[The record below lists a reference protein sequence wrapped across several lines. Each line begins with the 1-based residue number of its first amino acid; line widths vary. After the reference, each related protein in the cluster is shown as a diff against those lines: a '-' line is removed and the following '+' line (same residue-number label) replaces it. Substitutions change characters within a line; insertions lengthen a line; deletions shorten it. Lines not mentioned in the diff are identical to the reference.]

1 MIMTLEDYYIKRYQG
16 IEREFLD
23 KTSAYLNENTEKI
36 LEYLVKNTT
45 EILKKA
51 LNIQNERD
59 IPCGY
64 MSFSLLL
71 TSVMVNKPVLQ
82 VDFYSGEWVYSE
94 PWGREK
100 IDASFIFRYWD
111 DLQKAAFDDNYFMR
125 SRITLAMIKTFF
137 YDTLDELI
145 YVLADYLKKYGENF
159 ANIPEFS
166 KMKKE
171 TPAYITVGAYLDWQ
185 ERIFAVEKDE
195 K

>member
-71 TSVMVNKPVLQ
+71 TSVMVNKPMLQ

-100 IDASFIFRYWD
+100 IDASFLFRYWD

>member
-59 IPCGY
+59 ISCGY

-100 IDASFIFRYWD
+100 IDASFLFRYWD

-125 SRITLAMIKTFF
+125 SRITSAIIKTFF

>member
-23 KTSAYLNENTEKI
+23 KTSAYLNKNTEKI

-51 LNIQNERD
+51 LNVQNERD
-59 IPCGY
+59 ISCGY

>member
-64 MSFSLLL
+64 MSFSL
-71 TSVMVNKPVLQ
+71 
-82 VDFYSGEWVYSE
+82 
-94 PWGREK
+94 
-100 IDASFIFRYWD
+100 
-111 DLQKAAFDDNYFMR
+111 
-125 SRITLAMIKTFF
+125 
-137 YDTLDELI
+137 
-145 YVLADYLKKYGENF
+145 
-159 ANIPEFS
+159 
-166 KMKKE
+166 
-171 TPAYITVGAYLDWQ
+171 
-185 ERIFAVEKDE
+185 
-195 K
+195 

>member
-100 IDASFIFRYWD
+100 IDASFLFRYWD

>member
-36 LEYLVKNTT
+36 LECLVKNTT

-59 IPCGY
+59 ISCGY

-100 IDASFIFRYWD
+100 IDASFLFRYWD
-111 DLQKAAFDDNYFMR
+111 DLQKAAFDDDYFMR
-125 SRITLAMIKTFF
+125 SRITSAMIKTFF